1 MRVLLVFCHP
11 RADSFCAS
19 LRDAAAMALETAG
32 HLVHVEDLYGEGFS
46 PALSAA
52 ERANYYDESANRGD
66 VEPSVARLKAA
77 EALLLVYPTW
87 WFGMP
92 AMLKGWLDRVWV
104 PGVAFRLDGGGTLKP
119 QLANIRRIGVITTYG
134 SPRWVLWWVGW
145 PDWRLFNR
153 GVRILCAKGC
163 RLEWLALY
171 GMDKRTAPERE
182 TFLAKVKSR
191 LAEWA

>member
-87 WFGMP
+87 WFGM
-92 AMLKGWLDRVWV
+92 LGKY
-104 PGVAFRLDGGGTLKP
+104 
-119 QLANIRRIGVITTYG
+119 QSNIT
-134 SPRWVLWWVGW
+134 
-145 PDWRLFNR
+145 RLFSAASGN
-153 GVRILCAKGC
+153 
-163 RLEWLALY
+163 
-171 GMDKRTAPERE
+171 P
-182 TFLAKVKSR
+182 
-191 LAEWA
+191 